1 MSIHP
6 EERMIALIRKIRET
20 LQGYADHHLAKNPP
34 QPDKAQVNMNL
45 VHEINGALIALATP
59 PVLQL
64 TEDMMEAVR
73 DPDNLK
79 PGPIV
84 HHDPVEHAPSILHL
98 VKFAETLRDRSADE
112 LVSVQLPIGDLRSL
126 VGVDGAQPA

>member
-6 EERMIALIRKIRET
+6 EERMIALVRKIRET
-20 LQGYADHHLAKNPP
+20 LQSYADNHLAKNPP
-34 QPDKAQVNMNL
+34 QPEKAQVNMNL

-84 HHDPVEHAPSILHL
+84 YHDPVEHMPSIPHL
-98 VKFAETLRDRSADE
+98 TKFAETLRGRSGDE
-112 LVSVQLPIGDLRSL
+112 LVSVQLSIGDLRSL